1 MRLEIVSRTDLG
13 LYEYLISLEYS
24 FPFDREMN
32 LVKLKKI
39 FIWKNA
45 NLFKIGNMNCFH

>member
-1 MRLEIVSRTDLG
+1 MSLEIVLRVDLG
-13 LYEYLISLEYS
+13 LYEYLN
-24 FPFDREMN
+24 PFDREMN

-39 FIWKNA
+39 FIWQKT